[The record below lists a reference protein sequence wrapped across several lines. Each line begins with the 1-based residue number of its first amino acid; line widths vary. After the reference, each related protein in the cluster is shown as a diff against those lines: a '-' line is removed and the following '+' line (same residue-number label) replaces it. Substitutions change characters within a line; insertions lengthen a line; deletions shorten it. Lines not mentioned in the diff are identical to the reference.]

1 MRKKTLREIP
11 ETRLRG
17 RTVLVRVDFN
27 VPLDDEGR
35 VADDTRLERSL
46 PTIRRLVDAG
56 ARVVLLSHLGRPGGE
71 EVPGLS
77 LAPVA
82 DRLSALLDRPVAFQG
97 RCDGEAVRVASA
109 SLEDGDVVLLENTR
123 FHVGEKGNDPE
134 LAEAWAGPAHLFV
147 NDAFGAAHRGHAST
161 EGVARAVRE
170 GGREAVAGFL
180 MEEEVHYLEEAL
192 TDPERPFL
200 AVLGG
205 AKISGK
211 IDAVRNLLP
220 RVDRLLVGGAMANT
234 FLKALGLEVGRS
246 LVEEDR
252 VGTAREL
259 LEEAGDRLLIPV
271 DCVAA
276 LRIEPGAETRTAART
291 EVGPEE
297 RIGDIGADTRGLFRE
312 EIARA
317 RTVAWNGPM
326 GVFEVE
332 AFAEGTWAV
341 ARAVAGV
348 AERGGIAVVGGGD
361 TAAAAERAGVADRV
375 SHVSTGGGA
384 SLDLLAGA
392 KLPGLEALSDA
403 G

>member
-11 ETRLRG
+11 ESRLRG

-27 VPLDDEGR
+27 VPLGEDGR

-56 ARVVLLSHLGRPGGE
+56 ARVVLLSHLGRPGGK
-71 EVPGLS
+71 EVPALS

-82 DRLSALLDRPVAFQG
+82 ERLSTLLDRPVGFQG
-97 RCDGEAVRVASA
+97 RSDGEAVRDASA
-109 SLEDGDVVLLENTR
+109 TLEDGDVVVLENTR
-123 FHVGEKGNDPE
+123 FHAGEKANDPE
-134 LAEAWAGPAHLFV
+134 LAAAWAEPADLFV
-147 NDAFGAAHRGHAST
+147 NDAFGAAHRAHAST
-161 EGVARAVRE
+161 EGVARAVRKE
-170 GGREAVAGFL
+170 GREAVAGHL
-180 MEEEVHYLEEAL
+180 MEEEVHYLHEAL

-211 IDAVRNLLP
+211 IDAVRSLLS

-234 FLKALGLEVGRS
+234 FLKALGLEVGQS
-246 LVEEDR
+246 MVEEDR

-259 LEEAGDRLLIPV
+259 LEEAGDRLMIPV

-276 LRIEPGAETRTAART
+276 HQIEPGAETRTAART
-291 EVGPEE
+291 DVGPEE
-297 RIGDIGADTRGLFRE
+297 RIGDIGPDTRGLFRE
-312 EIARA
+312 EITRA
-317 RTVAWNGPM
+317 RTVAWNGPV

-332 AFAEGTWAV
+332 GFAAGTRAV

-361 TAAAAERAGVADRV
+361 SAAAAERAGVADRV

-392 KLPGLEALSDA
+392 KLPGLEALSD
-403 G
+403 GG